1 MEEKEE
7 ERESPLDFPMALG
20 HLGDMSVWL
29 APGDEDEAQPI
40 VLQPPGGGFI
50 QSLVPLVEATIR
62 ADLRRIAREGRRRKE
77 KKERRPSPGS

>member
-1 MEEKEE
+1 MEENEE

-40 VLQPPGGGFI
+40 VIKPPGGGFI

-62 ADLRRIAREGRRRKE
+62 ADLRHIVRESRRRKE
-77 KKERRPSPGS
+77 KEQRKSPPR